1 MTTIAA
7 SAGTP
12 ELVQP
17 RRPVAARVAVLL
29 IFAVCG
35 IGVSNWVPRIPEVR
49 RALDLSEGMLGFAL
63 LFPAPGALVAMPFA
77 GWLVSRWGSRPATS
91 LLTVCFCLVV
101 PLPVL
106 AWNLPSLAFALL
118 LFGAG
123 VGSLD
128 VAMNS
133 QGVAVEERY
142 GRPILSAFHAAFSF
156 GALGGAAIGGW
167 VAELG
172 IPLPSHMLTVG
183 AVLLVVSTIGSYWLL
198 PAHADAGDHG
208 PRFAV
213 PSRPLALLGFI
224 AFCALVAEG
233 AAADWSAVYLQE
245 YLQTSKGLAAAG
257 FAAFSLTMAVM
268 RLAGDRLAA
277 RWGPVVMV
285 RLGGLIAAAGL
296 GFGLLAAHPVA
307 AMLGFGALGIGI
319 ANIFPIVLSA
329 AGRVPGLSTAPAIA
343 AMTTMGYSGF
353 LVGPPLIGF
362 LAELVTLP
370 VALAVVVLLCGII
383 ALLAGTIVPPER
395 ADA

>member
-1 MTTIAA
+1 MSTTTA
-7 SAGTP
+7 SAAT
-12 ELVQP
+12 LDTAQP
-17 RRPVAARVAVLL
+17 SRPVAARVAVLL
-29 IFAVCG
+29 VFAVCG
-35 IGVSNWVPRIPEVR
+35 VGVSNWVPRIPEVR

-77 GWLVSRWGSRPATS
+77 GWLVSRWGSRPATR
-91 LLTVCFCLVV
+91 LLSVCFCLVV

-123 VGSLD
+123 IGSLD

-133 QGVAVEERY
+133 QGVAVEAQY

-156 GALGGAAIGGW
+156 GALGGAAMGGL
-167 VAELG
+167 AAQLG
-172 IPLPSHMLTVG
+172 IALAPHMLAVG
-183 AVLLVVSTIGSYWLL
+183 VVLLVVSTVGSHWLL
-198 PAHADAGDHG
+198 PAHADAGDQG

-213 PSRPLALLGFI
+213 PSRPLLVLGFI

-233 AAADWSAVYLQE
+233 AAADWSAIYLQD
-245 YLQTSKGLAAAG
+245 YLNTSKGLAAAG
-257 FAAFSLTMAVM
+257 FAAFSLTMAMM
-268 RLAGDRLAA
+268 RLGGDRLAA
-277 RWGPVVMV
+277 HWGPVRMV

-296 GFGLLAAHPVA
+296 GLGLLAAHPVA

-343 AMTTMGYSGF
+343 AMTTMGYTGF

-362 LAELVTLP
+362 LA
-370 VALAVVVLLCGII
+370 
-383 ALLAGTIVPPER
+383 
-395 ADA
+395 